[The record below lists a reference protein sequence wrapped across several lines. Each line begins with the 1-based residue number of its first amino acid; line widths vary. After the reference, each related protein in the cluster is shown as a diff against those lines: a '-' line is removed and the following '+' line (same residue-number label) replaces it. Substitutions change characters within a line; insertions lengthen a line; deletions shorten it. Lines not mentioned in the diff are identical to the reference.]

1 MPVSVLIGFALLPF
15 AIPLLWLIG
24 PALLSQQPSL
34 SLAAPASLALS
45 AAVLCLAVVFTV
57 DWTPATRIKGVLML
71 VGLSY
76 FAGLSLYFL
85 KKDMVDR
92 ARELFGTRHHT
103 HIFHPVPEGGYE
115 VRLPVKPNEVHPVG
129 DQPVPGGKLR
139 CFQATFQEFGEQ
151 AVVLTV
157 GAGTDPHPELRKDD
171 PWYDAIGP
179 AMVEAAGVAPQAP
192 SMRIEFPPGRAWELM
207 LPNDSRRIVRI
218 YRVGGKVFYLSA
230 EGPSLDETN
239 PHVRQFFDS
248 FRVVTKPG
256 Q

>member
-115 VRLPVKPNEVHPVG
+115 VRFPVKPDEVHPVG

-139 CFQATFQEFGEQ
+139 CFQATFTEFG
-151 AVVLTV
+151 
-157 GAGTDPHPELRKDD
+157 TD
-171 PWYDAIGP
+171 
-179 AMVEAAGVAPQAP
+179 
-192 SMRIEFPPGRAWELM
+192 SSS
-207 LPNDSRRIVRI
+207 SR
-218 YRVGGKVFYLSA
+218 S
-230 EGPSLDETN
+230 T
-239 PHVRQFFDS
+239 
-248 FRVVTKPG
+248 
-256 Q
+256 